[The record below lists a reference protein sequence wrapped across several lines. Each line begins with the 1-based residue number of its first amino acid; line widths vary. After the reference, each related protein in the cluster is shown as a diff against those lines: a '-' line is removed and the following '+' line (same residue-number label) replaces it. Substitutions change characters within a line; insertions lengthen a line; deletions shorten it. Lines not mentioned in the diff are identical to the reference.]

1 LKVEVVKLSE
11 ELIYRKSQNFGR
23 CFEALNWKLVKE
35 IISLRFLEFL
45 RITCLGENVKNVNKN
60 GNKLSTQLCWL
71 K

>member
-1 LKVEVVKLSE
+1 LKVEVVKLGE

-23 CFEALNWKLVKE
+23 CFEALNWKLIKE
-35 IISLRFLEFL
+35 IINLRFLEFL